1 MIRAIY
7 DIASGPMVWVSVAVF
22 VCGLSVRLIRYRRLM
37 AAARQGLPPDFRPGW
52 ALASILRYLLPANRT
67 ALASPWSTVAGFG
80 MHIPLVL
87 IVFFLSAHVVMLE
100 QSWGV
105 SWPTLPDSWADG
117 LTAVSL
123 LSLVFLAGK
132 RLFSP
137 SLKGLTEAKDLWIL
151 LLVALPLVTGLAAHM
166 QWGDYPLM
174 LTLHVV
180 SAQAVLVAAPFTKLS
195 HMVLF
200 FVSRAAT
207 GSDFGK
213 REVGPW

>member
-7 DIASGPMVWVSVAVF
+7 DIASGPLVWFSLAVF
-22 VCGLSVRLIRYRRLM
+22 VCGLAFRLIRYQRLM

-52 ALASILRYLLPANRT
+52 ALASVLRFLLPLNRT
-67 ALASPWSTVAGFG
+67 ALASPWSTLAGFC
-80 MHIPLVL
+80 MHIPLLLV
-87 IVFFLSAHVVMLE
+87 VFFLSAHVVMLE

-105 SWPTLPDSWADG
+105 SWPTLPDPWADW
-117 LTAVSL
+117 LTAASL
-123 LSLVFLAGK
+123 FSLVFLAGK
-132 RLFSP
+132 RLLSP
-137 SLKGLTEAKDLWIL
+137 TLKGLTESKDLWIL
-151 LLVALPLVTGLAAHM
+151 LLVALPLATGLAAHL
-166 QWGDYPLM
+166 QWGNYPLV

-180 SAQAVLVAAPFTKLS
+180 SAHVLLVVAPFTKLS